1 MLSVDFI
8 LTKFSRRL
16 ATLLYLISFVCSFYV
31 WLTWSSCTK
40 TFFLG
45 SWITSAIAFAVPVGV
60 YFKFGIK
67 GIYGVDSFEYALGKA
82 LHVIAA
88 VVATVYNAL
97 ALASAVHYEDICKP
111 SEHIDWII
119 GGSIVSTICYNGVT
133 FLGHIMMKSKKEDEK
148 KSEEIQPLMEERDQA
163 MPLPLR
169 KDLQKHRYR
178 F

>member
-16 ATLLYLISFVCSFYV
+16 ATLLYAISFACSLSV
-31 WLTWSSCTK
+31 LWLTWSSHTK

-45 SWITSAIAFAVPVGV
+45 SVVTNAIAFVVPAYV
-60 YFKFGIK
+60 YFYVKPV
-67 GIYGVDSFEYALGKA
+67 YGVDSFAYALGKA
-82 LHVIAA
+82 AHVIAA

-97 ALASAVHYEDICKP
+97 ALASAVYYEDICKP
-111 SEHIDWII
+111 SENIDWII

-148 KSEEIQPLMEERDQA
+148 KSEEVQPFLEERDKA